1 MNTSRRR
8 ARLAALVVAA
18 MAGLGLSNV
27 GPVTADTAPAA
38 GVPATVSADPLP
50 TWQITGVVWS
60 QVTVGN
66 TVYATGNFTK
76 ARPPGMW
83 QGGPTEIT
91 VGHLIA
97 YDITTGQRVASFNH
111 ILNAQGMAITASPD
125 GSRIYVGGDFT
136 TVDGIARSHIAAFD
150 TATGNLS
157 TSFAPAI
164 NGQVRAITA
173 NNSTVYAG
181 GAFESAAGVA
191 RTRLASFSAANGAM
205 SPTWAPTAPDGY
217 VYSLVLTPD
226 QSKVVVGGQFDT
238 LNGAPAHGMG
248 AVDPVTGLSVPW
260 VANTVIKDALNGAI
274 TSLRT
279 DGTSILGSGFAFGSG
294 AYFEG
299 SFSLNPA
306 NGAINWLND
315 CQGDTYDV
323 LPVGQVVYSVSH
335 AHNCTMVGSFPDTNP
350 RVRWQHALATTN
362 YATGVNNGPDIYGW
376 NYKGQPDAT
385 VLHWYPDLGIG
396 TFTGQ
401 YQAAWSLTGNGTYV
415 ALGGEF
421 PTVNGGDQQGLTR
434 FAVATAAPNKV
445 GPQYTTN
452 PSRPT
457 PATNASSTLPGTVQV
472 SFGTAW
478 DMDNQK
484 LTYEV
489 IRDGQTV
496 VYTTQASTNFWTLPT
511 LSFTDS
517 GVPGGTHSYQVRI
530 KDPFNNSLMSPVS
543 NTVTVIGGANQPPV
557 ASFTS
562 STANLV
568 ASFNGSG
575 SSDPDGTISSYA
587 WNFGDN
593 TTGTGATQQHTYAA
607 AGTYSVTLT
616 VTDNAGA
623 TNAVT
628 KPVTVTAANQPPVAS
643 FTSSTAN
650 LVASFNGSGSSDPD
664 GTISAYAWN
673 FGDNTT
679 GTGAT
684 PQHTYAAAGTYSV
697 TLTVTDNAG
706 ATNAVT
712 KPVTVSAPAN
722 QPPVASFTSSTAN
735 LVASFNGSGSSDPD
749 GTISS
754 YAWNFGDNTTGT
766 GATQQHT
773 YAAAGTY
780 SVTLTVTDNA
790 GATNAVTKP
799 VTVTAANQPP
809 VASFTSST
817 ANLVASF
824 NGSGSSDP
832 DGTISAYAWNFGD
845 NTTGT
850 GATPQHTYAAAG
862 TYSVTLTVTDNAG
875 ATNAVTKP
883 VTVTAAAGNQPP
895 VAAFTSS
902 SLDLTVSV
910 DGSGSSDPD
919 GTIASYTWAF
929 GDGSSGTGVTSSHTY
944 AAAGS
949 YQVTLTVKDD
959 KGATT
964 ALTKPVS
971 VAAPFAKD
979 LFART
984 AANGWGS
991 ADIGGAWSTY
1001 GGSTNFSVGGGVGR
1015 LVTPAPAGGVTAL
1028 LNGVSSTNTDL
1039 QLQMALDKMPTGGGQ
1054 FFWAIGRGNSSD
1066 GYRAKVWVSS
1076 TGTLVLYLSKFVAGA
1091 ETELTNKVITGS
1103 YVPGD
1108 TYQVRLQVF
1117 GTGTTSLQ
1125 AKTWKVGT
1133 TEPTTWAVTA
1143 TDTTASLQQAGAIGL
1158 VTYLS
1163 KTATNAPITISV
1175 GQLYGRLK

>member
-593 TTGTGATQQHTYAA
+593 TTGTGAT
-607 AGTYSVTLT
+607 
-616 VTDNAGA
+616 
-623 TNAVT
+623 
-628 KPVTVTAANQPPVAS
+628 
-643 FTSSTAN
+643 
-650 LVASFNGSGSSDPD
+650 
-664 GTISAYAWN
+664 
-673 FGDNTT
+673 
-679 GTGAT
+679 
-684 PQHTYAAAGTYSV
+684 
-697 TLTVTDNAG
+697 
-706 ATNAVT
+706 
-712 KPVTVSAPAN
+712 
-722 QPPVASFTSSTAN
+722 
-735 LVASFNGSGSSDPD
+735 
-749 GTISS
+749 
-754 YAWNFGDNTTGT
+754 
-766 GATQQHT
+766 
-773 YAAAGTY
+773 
-780 SVTLTVTDNA
+780 
-790 GATNAVTKP
+790 
-799 VTVTAANQPP
+799 
-809 VASFTSST
+809 
-817 ANLVASF
+817 
-824 NGSGSSDP
+824 
-832 DGTISAYAWNFGD
+832 
-845 NTTGT
+845 
-850 GATPQHTYAAAG
+850 PQHTYAAAG

>member
-712 KPVTVSAPAN
+712 KPVTV
-722 QPPVASFTSSTAN
+722 
-735 LVASFNGSGSSDPD
+735 
-749 GTISS
+749 
-754 YAWNFGDNTTGT
+754 
-766 GATQQHT
+766 
-773 YAAAGTY
+773 
-780 SVTLTVTDNA
+780 
-790 GATNAVTKP
+790 
-799 VTVTAANQPP
+799 
-809 VASFTSST
+809 
-817 ANLVASF
+817 
-824 NGSGSSDP
+824 
-832 DGTISAYAWNFGD
+832 
-845 NTTGT
+845 
-850 GATPQHTYAAAG
+850 
-862 TYSVTLTVTDNAG
+862 
-875 ATNAVTKP
+875 
-883 VTVTAAAGNQPP
+883 TAAAGNQPP

>member
-27 GPVTADTAPAA
+27 GPATADTAPAA

-191 RTRLASFSAANGAM
+191 RNRLASFNAANGVM

-543 NTVTVIGGANQPPV
+543 NTVTVIGAANQPPV

-575 SSDPDGTISSYA
+575 SSDPDGTISS
-587 WNFGDN
+587 
-593 TTGTGATQQHTYAA
+593 
-607 AGTYSVTLT
+607 
-616 VTDNAGA
+616 
-623 TNAVT
+623 
-628 KPVTVTAANQPPVAS
+628 
-643 FTSSTAN
+643 
-650 LVASFNGSGSSDPD
+650 
-664 GTISAYAWN
+664 
-673 FGDNTT
+673 
-679 GTGAT
+679 
-684 PQHTYAAAGTYSV
+684 
-697 TLTVTDNAG
+697 
-706 ATNAVT
+706 
-712 KPVTVSAPAN
+712 
-722 QPPVASFTSSTAN
+722 
-735 LVASFNGSGSSDPD
+735 
-749 GTISS
+749 
-754 YAWNFGDNTTGT
+754 
-766 GATQQHT
+766 
-773 YAAAGTY
+773 
-780 SVTLTVTDNA
+780 
-790 GATNAVTKP
+790 
-799 VTVTAANQPP
+799 
-809 VASFTSST
+809 
-817 ANLVASF
+817 
-824 NGSGSSDP
+824 
-832 DGTISAYAWNFGD
+832 YAWNFGD

-984 AANGWGS
+984 VANGWGS

-1015 LVTPAPAGGVTAL
+1015 LVTPAPAGGVTAM

-1039 QLQMALDKMPTGGGQ
+1039 QLQIALDKMPTGGGQ
-1054 FFWAIGRGNSSD
+1054 FLWIIGRGSSTD

-1076 TGTLVLYLSKFVAGA
+1076 TGTLVLYLSKYVAGA